1 MISFCCRLR
10 LLREERKPAR
20 SARVTSE
27 LMGLSSDAL
36 RRYERGEAEP
46 TMESL
51 RKIADYYH
59 VSTDYLMGRTNY

>member
-1 MISFCCRLR
+1 MTDFCCRIR
-10 LLREERKPAR
+10 LLREERKPLR

-27 LMGLSSDAL
+27 LMGLPSDAL

-59 VSTDYLMGRTNY
+59 VSADYLMGRTNY